1 MLILMPSHMLTLIS
15 LPSYADLHFITLKV
29 YVSEIS
35 TAKLKG
41 LFGACQQLFVTLG
54 IFFVEILGTISS
66 YRPDFKY
73 YHVSLVA
80 LAIVLVFEALMLI
93 TKETPRWLMSHN
105 KPDVAKDV
113 LRFLRGPACNI
124 DKELNGMVEALKKQ
138 PQLTF
143 GQTLQEFRHRAV
155 YFPVLL
161 ALGLAFFQQFSG
173 INTAIF
179 YATPIFSE
187 AQVSNPTLVASFAVG
202 AVQVVFTLVSVLL
215 VDLTGRKVLLV
226 IGSVVLSLSG
236 VMIGV
241 EFILGHFYCH
251 SNSACRFSPLAIVGL
266 IFYIMAFSIAW
277 GAIPWLMMSELIP
290 QRVRGI
296 SSGIVTAFNW
306 SLAAIITGAFKPYSN
321 AVRPWFAW
329 WTFAV
334 FMALSIPFVLLLL
347 PETKGHSLEEI
358 EELFERHHNTK
369 EKEKLVES
377 NYGYVLS
384 SGHMVIVWSFKY
396 ENR

>member
-1 MLILMPSHMLTLIS
+1 MLTFIS
-15 LPSYADLHFITLKV
+15 SPSYADPYFITLKV

-173 INTAIF
+173 INAAIF
-179 YATPIFSE
+179 YAAPIFSE

-215 VDLTGRKVLLV
+215 VDLAGRKVLLV

-251 SNSACRFSPLAIVGL
+251 SDSACRFSPLAIVGL

-306 SLAAIITGAFKPYSN
+306 SLAAIITGAFKPYSD

-377 NYGYVLS
+377 NYGSV
-384 SGHMVIVWSFKY
+384 
-396 ENR
+396 N

>member
-1 MLILMPSHMLTLIS
+1 ML
-15 LPSYADLHFITLKV
+15 TLKV
-29 YVSEIS
+29 YISEIS

-54 IFFVEILGTISS
+54 IFFVEILGTIFT
-66 YRPDFKY
+66 YRPEFKY

-80 LAIVLVFEALMLI
+80 LAIVLIFEALMLF

-105 KPDVAKDV
+105 KPDTAKKV
-113 LRFLRGPACNI
+113 LQFLRGPACNI
-124 DKELNGMVEALKKQ
+124 DKELNGMTEALRKQ

-143 GQTLQEFRHRAV
+143 SQTLQEFQHRAV

-161 ALGLAFFQQFSG
+161 ALGLAFFQQLSG
-173 INTAIF
+173 INAAIF
-179 YATPIFSE
+179 YVAPIFAE

-202 AVQVVFTLVSVLL
+202 AVQVVFTLASVLL

-226 IGSVVLSLSG
+226 IGSVVLCLSG
-236 VMIGV
+236 VMIGT
-241 EFILGHFYCH
+241 EFILGHLYCPT
-251 SNSACRFSPLAIVGL
+251 SACRFSPMAIVGL
-266 IFYIMAFSIAW
+266 IVYIMAFSIAW

-306 SLAAIITGAFKPYSN
+306 SLAAIVTGAFKPYSE

-329 WTFAV
+329 WTFAL
-334 FMALSIPFVLLLL
+334 FMALSVPFVLVLL

-358 EELFERHHNTK
+358 EEQFERRHGTK
-369 EKEKLVES
+369 KKESLIES
-377 NYGYVLS
+377 NYS
-384 SGHMVIVWSFKY
+384 SV
-396 ENR
+396 N